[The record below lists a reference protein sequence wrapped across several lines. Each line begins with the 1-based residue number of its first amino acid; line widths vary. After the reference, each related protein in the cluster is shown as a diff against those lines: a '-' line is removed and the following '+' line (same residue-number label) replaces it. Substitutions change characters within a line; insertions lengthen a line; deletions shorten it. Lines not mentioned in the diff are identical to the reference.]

1 MKHAYTSIALALCA
15 SFASA
20 QGSDSCATA
29 QALTGT
35 GTFPFDLTTAT
46 TDGVPDASCT
56 FFGLSDIA
64 NDVWFTW
71 TATTS
76 DRMRLETCTL
86 TGIDTKVAVLTGG
99 CAGVVV
105 ACNDDACALQS
116 RLEFDAVAGTTYT
129 IRLGLYPGAAVGA
142 GQFKLEVVPPLAI
155 LATVVNPANGHTY
168 HLLEG
173 SSWSTAQARAVQ
185 LGGNLVT
192 INDQAEQD
200 FLLANLHTIG
210 GVTRDLWTGFNDV
223 AVEGQFT
230 WVSGEASSF
239 VLWDLGEP
247 NNAGGGEDY
256 ANLRKNNPLGLWND
270 LPDAPT
276 GYHANPSGV
285 VEIGGGF
292 PTFCYG
298 DGSGTACPCGNASA
312 VGAEAGCLSSL
323 GGGATLRAAGS
334 ASVANDSLVLQG
346 GAMTNSNA
354 LYFQGTTRLS
364 AGAGAV
370 FGDGLR
376 CAGGFVRRLDG
387 LTVAA
392 GRATC
397 PVPGTAP
404 ISMLG
409 AVQAG
414 FTHHYQAWYRNAAG
428 FCTPAAFNLT
438 SVVSIQW
445 QP

>member
-1 MKHAYTSIALALCA
+1 MKHTPAIAALALCA
-15 SFASA
+15 SLANA

-29 QALTGT
+29 QALPGV

-46 TDGVPDASCT
+46 TDGLPDGACT
-56 FFGLSDIA
+56 FFSQSDIT

-71 TATTS
+71 TATAN
-76 DRMRLETCTL
+76 DRIRVETCTL
-86 TGIDTKVAVLTGG
+86 ASLDTKIAVLAGG
-99 CAGVVV
+99 CAGTVV
-105 ACNDDACALQS
+105 ACNDDACSLQS
-116 RLEFDAVAGTTYT
+116 RLEFSAVAGTTYT
-129 IRLGLYPGAAVGA
+129 IRLGLYPGATPGA
-142 GQFKLEVVPPLAI
+142 GQFKIDVVPPLAI
-155 LATVVNPANGHTY
+155 LGTVVNPANGRTY

-173 SSWSTAQARAVQ
+173 SSWSAAQARAVQ

-200 FLLANLHTIG
+200 FLLANLHTFG

-223 AVEGQFT
+223 AAEGQFT

-239 VLWDLGEP
+239 TLWDLGEP
-247 NNAGGGEDY
+247 NNAGAGEDY

-276 GYHANPSGV
+276 GFHANPSGV
-285 VEIGGGF
+285 VEVGGGF

-298 DGSGTACPCGNASA
+298 DGSATACPCGNASPA
-312 VGAEAGCLSSL
+312 GAEAGCLSSL

-346 GAMTNSNA
+346 GAMPNSNA

-364 AGAGAV
+364 GGAGAV

-376 CAGGFVRRLDG
+376 CAGGTVIRLG
-387 LTVAA
+387 TKLNAA
-392 GRATC
+392 GSSQYPGAADARVSVRGLVPAGATR
-397 PVPGTAP
+397 T
-404 ISMLG
+404 
-409 AVQAG
+409 
-414 FTHHYQAWYRNAAG
+414 YQAWYRNAAAY
-428 FCTPAAFNLT
+428 CTASTFNLT
-438 SVVSIQW
+438 NGYLVQW
-445 QP
+445 TP

>member
-1 MKHAYTSIALALCA
+1 MKHTPAIAALALCA
-15 SFASA
+15 SLANA

-29 QALTGT
+29 QALPGV

-46 TDGVPDASCT
+46 TDGLPDGACT
-56 FFGLSDIA
+56 FFSQSDIT

-71 TATTS
+71 TATAN
-76 DRMRLETCTL
+76 DRIRVETCTL
-86 TGIDTKVAVLTGG
+86 ASLDTKIAVLAGG
-99 CAGVVV
+99 CAGTVV
-105 ACNDDACALQS
+105 ACNDDACSLQS
-116 RLEFDAVAGTTYT
+116 RLEFSAVAGTTYT
-129 IRLGLYPGAAVGA
+129 IRLGLYPGATPGA
-142 GQFKLEVVPPLAI
+142 GQFKIDVVPPLAI
-155 LATVVNPANGHTY
+155 LGTVVNPANGRTY

-173 SSWSTAQARAVQ
+173 SSWSAAQARAVQ

-200 FLLANLHTIG
+200 FLLANLHTFG

-239 VLWDLGEP
+239 TLWDLGEP
-247 NNAGGGEDY
+247 NNAGAGEDY

-285 VEIGGGF
+285 VEVGGGF

-298 DGSGTACPCGNASA
+298 DGSATACPCGNASPA
-312 VGAEAGCLSSL
+312 GAEAGCLSSL

-346 GAMTNSNA
+346 GAMPNSNA

-364 AGAGAV
+364 GGAGAV

-376 CAGGFVRRLDG
+376 CAGGTVIRLG
-387 LTVAA
+387 TKLNAA
-392 GRATC
+392 GSSQYPGAADARVSVRGLVPAGATR
-397 PVPGTAP
+397 T
-404 ISMLG
+404 
-409 AVQAG
+409 
-414 FTHHYQAWYRNAAG
+414 YQAWYRNAAA
-428 FCTPAAFNLT
+428 FCTPSTFNLT
-438 SVVSIQW
+438 NGVEVAW
-445 QP
+445 AP